1 VDWTRHTTVLAA
13 VVAAAGLGVTAWGTL
28 VSARVAEDQ
37 LAQSRVQNE
46 ERERLQ
52 ASRIT
57 YWQEPAGSTDTVI
70 ANRSL
75 DPAAV
80 SVVVTDLGVKP
91 YIADFGMVPPCSR
104 VVLPESLLWAAHPR
118 KAKDSLSAKQVDAIL
133 IEDANGK
140 QWYRSYDALQ
150 PVTQRDVP
158 LVEKAAES
166 YESVT
171 VGSRDV
177 KVEPLDECGS
187 AG

>member
-1 VDWTRHTTVLAA
+1 MLAA

-28 VSARVAEDQ
+28 MSARVAEDQ

-46 ERERLQ
+46 ERERQQ

-57 YWQEPAGSTDTVI
+57 YWQEPASPSNTVI

-80 SVVVTDLGVKP
+80 SIVVTDFGVKP
-91 YIADFGMVPPCSR
+91 YIADLGMVPPCSR
-104 VVLPESLLWAAHPR
+104 VVIPETLLWDAHPK
-118 KAKDSLSAKQVDAIL
+118 KANDPFPTMQVGAIL

-140 QWYRSYDALQ
+140 QWYRSYDVLSPA
-150 PVTQRDVP
+150 QRDLP
-158 LVEKAAES
+158 LLEEATEANEA
-166 YESVT
+166 VT
-171 VGSRDV
+171 MWSRDV

-187 AG
+187 AN